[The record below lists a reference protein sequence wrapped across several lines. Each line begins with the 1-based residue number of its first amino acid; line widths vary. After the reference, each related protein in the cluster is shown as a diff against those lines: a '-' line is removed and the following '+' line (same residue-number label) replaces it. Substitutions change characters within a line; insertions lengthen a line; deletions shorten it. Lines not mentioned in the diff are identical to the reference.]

1 MKSRLVQNSRKKR
14 TYNTTIGFFSF
25 FLYLRLVCLF
35 YCFKFVKL
43 AVKIFYSL
51 GVFSLFIFCI
61 ISKQPH
67 FFGYLFVFFLLLLLS
82 ISYMVMVICLSLK
95 KSPNYMFSLLLWIKY
110 GQLYIR
116 NWRLAICVRV
126 YKRKSPQ
133 ICIHSIRCDQT
144 ISLIKMHKKQH
155 NFYFW
160 IFFFMNHTNRQW

>member
-1 MKSRLVQNSRKKR
+1 MVFVFSWRWPFFFVFSFFFRKPYNFKFAHLHTRTNDEHHRENNNNKRKKTVTTLSESVMKSRLVQNSRKKR

-110 GQLYIR
+110 G
-116 NWRLAICVRV
+116 
-126 YKRKSPQ
+126 
-133 ICIHSIRCDQT
+133 
-144 ISLIKMHKKQH
+144 
-155 NFYFW
+155 
-160 IFFFMNHTNRQW
+160 